1 LFKFNHESKNKKT
14 MPAFHQHAL
23 LYPLLAFLLLLG
35 CKGLQDPMPVLTEPV
50 PYCGLVEDY
59 FLGGGIAGAM
69 GNIHGEWNFLI
80 GPNYTSPDFLAS
92 EILAI
97 QVDDHVMQVSPEMHR
112 ARNTGIF
119 YGIMQ
124 RASLTVTLV
133 DFAPMN
139 QPWVARLVKVEN
151 HSGKEARISVSA
163 SLRPQ
168 DGEARIIN
176 GGAIAIHADTSR
188 WNFDNL
194 NKESKNWADRYSL
207 ITFDT
212 ECQAFIRGDD
222 CVIQIPDLILPAEGS
237 YITALYHYQHYRER
251 GMAQEDYIRFIR
263 SRDAPADLE
272 EAITEWNRWMERG
285 CRYDDKGL
293 EQKAADAI
301 EGSLVMVK
309 MLQDSSGGII
319 AGLGEYPHS
328 YVRDSHGACR
338 LFNITGHPEEV
349 KKVIQVIC
357 RKTSVFGYIPNAWQ
371 MGADFFHYK
380 EFNNGAA
387 ENPAYFVLMIKYYL
401 ESTHD
406 VEYVE
411 SIYPFMKGA
420 VDVQLEAMENNG
432 WVIDFN
438 GDETERYTCRV
449 DGETY
454 GILSDW
460 SDDSLSRSWSL
471 PSCVLALAS
480 TDFFSDYLSKTGREE
495 LAGEYARKV
504 GLLRNSIDSIFW
516 RDDLKI
522 HDWCRRRD
530 GSWPRYRIPNY
541 HLFPAWI
548 GVELNAGRQVTD
560 ALAMKPYLRP
570 ETGFLPTAPGD
581 VEGFSGHNLAY
592 MLYVMKKLEDPVAD
606 QVFHTLVTA
615 PIISC
620 WGTVS
625 EFYGPGGVPNGHLL
639 NPFSSGIMGEALIR
653 YSTGFSDEQ

>member
-1 LFKFNHESKNKKT
+1 
-14 MPAFHQHAL
+14 MAAFHHPAAS
-23 LYPLLAFLLLLG
+23 YPLLIFLLLASCRG
-35 CKGLQDPMPVLTEPV
+35 PREHMPALTQPV
-50 PYCGLVEDY
+50 PYCGPVEDY
-59 FLGGGIAGAM
+59 FLGGGITGAM

-92 EILAI
+92 ETITI
-97 QVDDHVMQVSPEMHR
+97 QLDDRVVQVNPEMHR

-124 RASLTVTLV
+124 RDALTVTLV
-133 DFAPMN
+133 DFAPLN
-139 QPWVARLVKVEN
+139 QPWVARLVWVEN
-151 HSGKEARISVSA
+151 HSGEEASISVRA

-176 GGAIAIHADTSR
+176 DEAIAIHADTSR

-207 ITFDT
+207 VTFNT
-212 ECQAFIRGDD
+212 ECQAFIQEDD
-222 CVIQIPDLILPAEGS
+222 CVIQIPDIVIPAEGS
-237 YITALYHYQHYRER
+237 SITALYHYQHYLER
-251 GMAQEDYIRFIR
+251 GTGQEDYIRFIR

-272 EAITEWNRWMERG
+272 QTIMEWNRWMELG
-285 CRYDDKGL
+285 YVYDKKGL

-338 LFNITGHPEEV
+338 LFNITGHHAEV

-401 ESTHD
+401 ESSQD
-406 VEYVE
+406 LEYVE
-411 SIYPFMKGA
+411 SIYPFMKRA
-420 VDVQLEAMENNG
+420 IDVQMEAMENNG

-438 GDETERYTCRV
+438 GDETERYTCRE
-449 DGETY
+449 DGQTY

-460 SDDSLSRSWSL
+460 SDDSQSRNWSL

-480 TDFFSDYLSKTGREE
+480 AEFFSDYLRKTGRAE
-495 LAGEYARKV
+495 LAGEYALKAK
-504 GLLRNSIDSIFW
+504 LIKNSIDSIFW

-522 HDWCRRRD
+522 HDWCRKRD

-548 GVELNAGRQVTD
+548 GVELNGDRQNSD
-560 ALAMKPYLRP
+560 ALAMKSYLRP

-592 MLYVMKKLEDPVAD
+592 MLYVMKKLDDPVAD
-606 QVFHTLVTA
+606 KVYHTLVTA

-653 YSTGFSDEQ
+653 YSIGFNDEK